1 MLPPFRNEPFTN
13 FNDPANKAAFEA
25 ALKVVESRFGEK
37 IPLIVNGE
45 RIFTDDTIKST
56 NPAQPDQVLA
66 YVSKGTKELAL
77 RAIEGANKTFQTWK
91 NFDPDARGRILI
103 RAAAIMRRRKHE
115 FSATMVMEIGKNWM
129 EADGDTA
136 EAIDFLEFYGREMM
150 RLNEHQPVV
159 DSAGEENNLYY
170 IPLGVGAVI
179 PPWNFPNAIM
189 VGMTSASLVTANWAR
204 RRLTS
209 SKRER

>member
-103 RAAAIMRRRKHE
+103 RAAAIMRRRKRSGSGCE
-115 FSATMVMEIGKNWM
+115 WVFFRRMIRLSSGAAAASSGLSPTP
-129 EADGDTA
+129 ADTGA
-136 EAIDFLEFYGREMM
+136 
-150 RLNEHQPVV
+150 
-159 DSAGEENNLYY
+159 DSAAAGLGERGGEGGEGGGDG
-170 IPLGVGAVI
+170 P
-179 PPWNFPNAIM
+179 
-189 VGMTSASLVTANWAR
+189 AR
-204 RRLTS
+204 RPPGAGRMMVRSPSSPSAANGSSMVTVRYSLTL
-209 SKRER
+209 